1 MKRTLIEISVFI
13 VMLIALVFCIWQLGS
28 YAKENK
34 MLRAIASAPCD
45 TVYMRDTSIYNF
57 PDIFTEIVI
66 ADDAI
71 EIPTDSLVI
80 KDDSLV
86 VLPITQKHYKGKD
99 YEAWISGYK
108 SVLDSIW
115 VFPETVYITKEIA
128 IKSKPKRWGVG
139 IQAGYGIALPGGKPI
154 FAPYIGVGISYNLIR
169 F

>member
-1 MKRTLIEISVFI
+1 
-13 VMLIALVFCIWQLGS
+13 MLH
-28 YAKENK
+28 
-34 MLRAIASAPCD
+34 AIASAPRD
-45 TVYMRDTSIYNF
+45 TVYMRDTNIYNF

-66 ADDAI
+66 ANDAI
-71 EIPTDSLVI
+71 EIPADSLII

-108 SVLDSIW
+108 PVLDSIW
-115 VFPETVYITKEIA
+115 VFPETTYITKEIA
-128 IKSKPKRWGVG
+128 VKSKPKRWGIGV
-139 IQAGYGIALPGGKPI
+139 QAGCGMAFPRGKLM